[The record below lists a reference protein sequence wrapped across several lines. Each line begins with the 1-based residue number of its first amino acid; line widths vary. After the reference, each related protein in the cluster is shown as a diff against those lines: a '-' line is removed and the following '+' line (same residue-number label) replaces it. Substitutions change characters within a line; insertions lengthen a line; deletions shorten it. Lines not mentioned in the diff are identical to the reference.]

1 MTLQQTP
8 APDSYLLRW
17 KGDEL
22 VITLTLDAP
31 HKGRAVLRTNL
42 GAASVRR
49 REIIEETEQ
58 GIVPLAKAW
67 NDIPMK
73 ETSPGTYQCMVRLD
87 EVGVFS
93 AKACFFPVGTR
104 TPVWPEGRNF
114 HVKVE
119 PAATRR
125 ANAIYTVFVRQFGS
139 FREVVRRLDTIMGK
153 MGFTIVQTLP
163 PFPVPVTYGVM
174 GKKGCPF
181 AATDFFSVDPACAE
195 FDVKA
200 TPLDQFRELV
210 DAVHAR
216 GGRLFI
222 DLPANHT
229 GWASA
234 LQTHHPDW
242 FHREADGT
250 FVSPGAWGVTWA
262 DLVELDYAKPEL
274 RAYMADVFLFWCRF
288 GVDGF
293 LCDAGYMIPEETWNY
308 IVARVREEHP
318 DTVFMLEGLGGKLE
332 VTDALLARSDLDWA
346 YSEIFQ
352 TYDRGAFEWYLPGA
366 IARAERYGSLVHFAE
381 THDNDRLAKGGKV
394 YARLRVQLAALLSHQ
409 GAWGIANG
417 VEWYATEK
425 IDVHDGGD
433 LNWDASDNM
442 VDLIARL
449 NGILAAHPAFGPGVR
464 ERLITRGDG
473 NTLAVARLCDD
484 GAPVL
489 VLANLDCNHPA
500 TVQWDTS
507 VFDATRVTELVS
519 GKPMHIDPPAG
530 VWLEPGE
537 VLALSAGRSGESAA
551 SPRGASPRGSG
562 TPAASSAEALRGS
575 GTPAASS
582 HVMTWRWPEDAHR
595 DVVVPAGCAL
605 RILAPYAFR
614 VRVVGAN
621 DVTRAA
627 ACSEDNAATLA
638 LPAYAGDG
646 TRCDAYDLE
655 MAVFEPDGVRRA
667 RSRVLVPPSAS
678 AARVKC
684 TVTGAEV
691 RADPT
696 LKTVLSNGAGADA
709 QLPVAWGEILSQY
722 DSTFSANPKVV
733 VPGDRLVLWTRTR
746 AWLQHDGYSR
756 EFNKDCLE
764 SFTADPAGRF
774 ATWRFRMPCGM
785 GRLAVFDFR
794 LSLVPGANGAR
805 LDVTRVSGGA
815 RDVRDPVRIVFRPD
829 LEWRSFHA
837 TTKAQGAVEQA
848 FGKPG
853 AVRAAADGFTFQPY
867 GEDRLVFKVEGGAF
881 HEEPAWTYCVGHPEE
896 AERGQDPC
904 GDLFSPGWFACD
916 FASGGTACLAADYV
930 ATAAKMAAL
939 PVNTAAKMAAL
950 PVNAA
955 LTGKAAFQA
964 AHTGATGI
972 LSVADALTRA
982 LDLFVVRRDDVKTV
996 IAGYPWFLDWGRD
1009 TLIFLRGAIAAG
1021 KTDDA
1026 LKILV
1031 AFARFEENG
1040 TLPNIIYG
1048 ETAGNRDTVDA
1059 QLWFILAVRDLAA
1072 KVGKKVLRTDCGG
1085 RTLADVME
1093 SIAANYVKGTPNG
1106 IRVDA
1111 ASGLVW
1117 APSHFTW
1124 MDTNYPACTPRHGY
1138 PVDIQAM
1145 WIAALRFLGGKW
1157 GDLAEK
1163 ASQSLARLFATP
1175 DSYLCDCLDAPN
1187 GEAAADARPDPAIRP
1202 NQLFALALDALP
1214 SDATALRAGVL
1225 AATERLL
1232 VPGGVRSLAAGH
1244 PLYKG
1249 VYAGDEDTV
1258 RKPAY
1263 HNGTV
1268 WAWPFPLYAEAL
1280 AESGQASAET
1290 ALSLLASSVENINSG
1305 CLCHIS
1311 EIADGDAPHVQKGC
1325 RAQAWSVSELLR
1337 VWLKLTA

>member
-1 MTLQQTP
+1 
-8 APDSYLLRW
+8 
-17 KGDEL
+17 
-22 VITLTLDAP
+22 
-31 HKGRAVLRTNL
+31 
-42 GAASVRR
+42 
-49 REIIEETEQ
+49 
-58 GIVPLAKAW
+58 
-67 NDIPMK
+67 
-73 ETSPGTYQCMVRLD
+73 
-87 EVGVFS
+87 
-93 AKACFFPVGTR
+93 
-104 TPVWPEGRNF
+104 
-114 HVKVE
+114 
-119 PAATRR
+119 
-125 ANAIYTVFVRQFGS
+125 
-139 FREVVRRLDTIMGK
+139 
-153 MGFTIVQTLP
+153 
-163 PFPVPVTYGVM
+163 
-174 GKKGCPF
+174 
-181 AATDFFSVDPACAE
+181 
-195 FDVKA
+195 
-200 TPLDQFRELV
+200 
-210 DAVHAR
+210 
-216 GGRLFI
+216 
-222 DLPANHT
+222 
-229 GWASA
+229 
-234 LQTHHPDW
+234 
-242 FHREADGT
+242 
-250 FVSPGAWGVTWA
+250 
-262 DLVELDYAKPEL
+262 
-274 RAYMADVFLFWCRF
+274 
-288 GVDGF
+288 
-293 LCDAGYMIPEETWNY
+293 
-308 IVARVREEHP
+308 
-318 DTVFMLEGLGGKLE
+318 
-332 VTDALLARSDLDWA
+332 
-346 YSEIFQ
+346 
-352 TYDRGAFEWYLPGA
+352 
-366 IARAERYGSLVHFAE
+366 
-381 THDNDRLAKGGKV
+381 
-394 YARLRVQLAALLSHQ
+394 
-409 GAWGIANG
+409 
-417 VEWYATEK
+417 
-425 IDVHDGGD
+425 
-433 LNWDASDNM
+433 
-442 VDLIARL
+442 
-449 NGILAAHPAFGPGVR
+449 
-464 ERLITRGDG
+464 
-473 NTLAVARLCDD
+473 
-484 GAPVL
+484 
-489 VLANLDCNHPA
+489 
-500 TVQWDTS
+500 
-507 VFDATRVTELVS
+507 
-519 GKPMHIDPPAG
+519 
-530 VWLEPGE
+530 
-537 VLALSAGRSGESAA
+537 
-551 SPRGASPRGSG
+551 
-562 TPAASSAEALRGS
+562 
-575 GTPAASS
+575 
-582 HVMTWRWPEDAHR
+582 MTWRWPEDARR

-605 RILAPYAFR
+605 RILAPHAFR

-774 ATWRFRMPCGM
+774 ATWCFRMPCGM

-867 GEDRLVFKVEGGAF
+867 GEDRLVFKAEGGAF

-896 AERGQDPC
+896 AERGQEPC

-916 FASGGTACLAADYV
+916 FAPGATASISADYLNAPGRAV
-930 ATAAKMAAL
+930 APRPPHVPRSSVT
-939 PVNTAAKMAAL
+939 PS
-950 PVNAA
+950 P
-955 LTGKAAFQA
+955 
-964 AHTGATGI
+964 AT
-972 LSVADALTRA
+972 LSIPDALSFS

-1106 IRVDA
+1106 IHVDA

-1157 GDLAEK
+1157 GELAEK
-1163 ASQSLARLFATP
+1163 ASQSLARLFATDGRAVAP
-1175 DSYLCDCLDAPN
+1175 RPPLVPQPYLCDCLDAPN
-1187 GEAAADARPDPAIRP
+1187 GETAADARPDPAIRP

-1214 SDATALRAGVL
+1214 ADADALRAGVL

-1280 AESGQASAET
+1280 AASGQASAET

-1311 EIADGDAPHVQKGC
+1311 EIADGDAPHAQKGC
-1325 RAQAWSVSELLR
+1325 RAQAWSASELLR

>member
-1 MTLQQTP
+1 ML
-8 APDSYLLRW
+8 
-17 KGDEL
+17 
-22 VITLTLDAP
+22 
-31 HKGRAVLRTNL
+31 
-42 GAASVRR
+42 
-49 REIIEETEQ
+49 
-58 GIVPLAKAW
+58 
-67 NDIPMK
+67 
-73 ETSPGTYQCMVRLD
+73 
-87 EVGVFS
+87 
-93 AKACFFPVGTR
+93 
-104 TPVWPEGRNF
+104 
-114 HVKVE
+114 
-119 PAATRR
+119 
-125 ANAIYTVFVRQFGS
+125 
-139 FREVVRRLDTIMGK
+139 FR
-153 MGFTIVQTLP
+153 
-163 PFPVPVTYGVM
+163 
-174 GKKGCPF
+174 
-181 AATDFFSVDPACAE
+181 S
-195 FDVKA
+195 
-200 TPLDQFRELV
+200 
-210 DAVHAR
+210 
-216 GGRLFI
+216 
-222 DLPANHT
+222 
-229 GWASA
+229 
-234 LQTHHPDW
+234 
-242 FHREADGT
+242 
-250 FVSPGAWGVTWA
+250 
-262 DLVELDYAKPEL
+262 
-274 RAYMADVFLFWCRF
+274 
-288 GVDGF
+288 
-293 LCDAGYMIPEETWNY
+293 
-308 IVARVREEHP
+308 
-318 DTVFMLEGLGGKLE
+318 
-332 VTDALLARSDLDWA
+332 
-346 YSEIFQ
+346 
-352 TYDRGAFEWYLPGA
+352 
-366 IARAERYGSLVHFAE
+366 
-381 THDNDRLAKGGKV
+381 
-394 YARLRVQLAALLSHQ
+394 
-409 GAWGIANG
+409 
-417 VEWYATEK
+417 
-425 IDVHDGGD
+425 
-433 LNWDASDNM
+433 
-442 VDLIARL
+442 
-449 NGILAAHPAFGPGVR
+449 
-464 ERLITRGDG
+464 
-473 NTLAVARLCDD
+473 
-484 GAPVL
+484 
-489 VLANLDCNHPA
+489 
-500 TVQWDTS
+500 
-507 VFDATRVTELVS
+507 
-519 GKPMHIDPPAG
+519 
-530 VWLEPGE
+530 
-537 VLALSAGRSGESAA
+537 
-551 SPRGASPRGSG
+551 
-562 TPAASSAEALRGS
+562 
-575 GTPAASS
+575 
-582 HVMTWRWPEDAHR
+582 
-595 DVVVPAGCAL
+595 
-605 RILAPYAFR
+605 
-614 VRVVGAN
+614 
-621 DVTRAA
+621 
-627 ACSEDNAATLA
+627 
-638 LPAYAGDG
+638 
-646 TRCDAYDLE
+646 
-655 MAVFEPDGVRRA
+655 
-667 RSRVLVPPSAS
+667 
-678 AARVKC
+678 RVKC

-805 LDVTRVSGGA
+805 LDVARVSGGA

-881 HEEPAWTYCVGHPEE
+881 HEEPAWTYCVDHPEE
-896 AERGQDPC
+896 VERGQEPC

-916 FASGGTACLAADYV
+916 FASGTTATLSADYLN
-930 ATAAKMAAL
+930 TGTTGIL
-939 PVNTAAKMAAL
+939 PVAKTGTTGVS
-950 PVNAA
+950 PV
-955 LTGKAAFQA
+955 GK
-964 AHTGATGI
+964 TGATGI
-972 LSVADALTRA
+972 LPVADALTRA

-1106 IRVDA
+1106 IHVDA

-1202 NQLFALALDALP
+1202 NQLFALTLDALP
-1214 SDATALRAGVL
+1214 SDAAALRAGVL

-1232 VPGGVRSLAAGH
+1232 VPGGIRSLAAGH
-1244 PLYKG
+1244 PLYRG
-1249 VYAGDEDTV
+1249 VYAGDEDSQ

-1268 WAWPFPLYAEAL
+1268 WAWPFALYAEAL
-1280 AESGQASAET
+1280 AASGRTSAET
-1290 ALSLLASSVENINSG
+1290 ALSLLASSVENINAG

-1311 EIADGDAPHVQKGC
+1311 EIADGDAPHAQKGC

-1337 VWLKLTA
+1337 VWLALTAS

>member
-1 MTLQQTP
+1 MTLKQTP
-8 APDSYLLRW
+8 GPDSYLLRW

-22 VITLTLDAP
+22 VVTLTLDAP
-31 HKGRAVLRTNL
+31 RKGRAVLRTNL

-73 ETSPGTYQCMVRLD
+73 ETSPGTYRCAVRLD

-93 AKACFFPVGTR
+93 AKACFFPAGTR

-229 GWASA
+229 GWASV

-262 DLVELDYAKPEL
+262 DLVELDYAKAEL

-293 LCDAGYMIPEETWNY
+293 RCDAGYMIPEETWNY

-332 VTDALLARSDLDWA
+332 VTDALLARADLDWA

-366 IARAERYGSLVHFAE
+366 IARAEKYGSLVHFAE

-473 NTLAVARLCDD
+473 NTLAVVRLCDN

-500 TVQWDTS
+500 TVKWDMS

-537 VLALSAGRSGESAA
+537 VLALSAGNSAA
-551 SPRGASPRGSG
+551 KM
-562 TPAASSAEALRGS
+562 AAFPVNSAAKMAALPVSADLTGK
-575 GTPAASS
+575 AAFQAAQALA
-582 HVMTWRWPEDAHR
+582 MTWRWPEDAHR

-605 RILAPYAFR
+605 RILAPHAFR

-655 MAVFEPDGVRRA
+655 MAVFEADGVRRA
-667 RSRVLVPPSAS
+667 RSRVLVPPPAS

-691 RADPT
+691 RFDPT

-722 DSTFSANPKVV
+722 DSTFSANPKVI

-794 LSLVPGANGAR
+794 LSLVSGANGAR
-805 LDVTRVSGGA
+805 LAVTRVSGGA

-867 GEDRLVFKVEGGAF
+867 GDDRLVFTAQGGAF

-896 AERGQDPC
+896 AERGQEPC

-916 FASGGTACLAADYV
+916 FASGTTAILSADYLSGGSQFT
-930 ATAAKMAAL
+930 ATAPGGSRCPATAPGGSRSRATVADAQERVPPVL
-939 PVNTAAKMAAL
+939 PL
-950 PVNAA
+950 P
-955 LTGKAAFQA
+955 
-964 AHTGATGI
+964 
-972 LSVADALTRA
+972 DALTRA
-982 LDLFVVRRDDVKTV
+982 LDLFIVRRDDVKTV

-1031 AFARFEENG
+1031 AFARFEESG

-1059 QLWFILAVRDLAA
+1059 QLWFILAVRDLVA
-1072 KVGKKVLRTDCGG
+1072 KLGKKVLRTDCGG

-1157 GDLAEK
+1157 GELAEK

-1187 GEAAADARPDPAIRP
+1187 GEAAANARPDPAIRP

-1232 VPGGVRSLAAGH
+1232 VPGGIRSLAAGH

-1280 AESGQASAET
+1280 AASGQASAET
-1290 ALSLLASSVENINSG
+1290 ALSLLASSVENINAG

-1311 EIADGDAPHVQKGC
+1311 EIADGDAPHAQKGC

-1337 VWLKLTA
+1337 VWLALTE